1 MKIRTGFVSNSSS
14 SSFIIRNDDPNAN
27 LDEIKQKIVQKVY
40 QDYAENRLN
49 DENYKSWYE
58 KHPDWAEYDQKQYG
72 TPEGINEMVNVRM
85 YKDYD
90 YIEHLTYFYNRRKF
104 HPNDIIIEDNND
116 NYFSEEVKEWIEE
129 EFETVDSCWHMG

>member
-1 MKIRTGFVSNSSS
+1 MKIRTSFVSNSSS

-27 LDEIKQKIVQKVY
+27 LDEIKQKVIQKVY
-40 QDYAENRLN
+40 QDYTENRLN

-72 TPEGINEMVNVRM
+72 TPEGISEMVNVRM

-90 YIEHLTYFYNRRKF
+90 YLDFLSNFYTRHFR
-104 HPNDIIIEDNND
+104 PNDIIIEDNND
-116 NYFSEEVKEWIEE
+116 NYFSPEVKEWIEE

>member
-1 MKIRTGFVSNSSS
+1 MKIRTGFISNSSS

-40 QDYAENRLN
+40 QDYTENRLN
-49 DENYKSWYE
+49 DEDYKLWYE

-72 TPEGINEMVNVRM
+72 TLEGISEMVNVRM

-90 YIEHLTYFYNRRKF
+90 YLDFLSNFYNRHFR
-104 HPNDIIIEDNND
+104 PNDIIIEDNND
-116 NYFSEEVKEWIEE
+116 NYFSQEVKEWIEE

>member
-40 QDYAENRLN
+40 QDYTENRLN
-49 DENYKSWYE
+49 DEDYKSWYE
-58 KHPDWAEYDQKQYG
+58 KRPDMAEYDQKQYG
-72 TPEGINEMVNVRM
+72 TPEGISEMVNVRM

-104 HPNDIIIEDNND
+104 HPNDIIIADNDD
-116 NYFSEEVKEWIEE
+116 NYFSSEVKEWIEE